1 MKIDISSFLNNAKR
15 VLTLSKKPTSEE
27 FWTIAKVT
35 GMGILVLGL
44 IGYVMSSIK
53 VILG

>member
-15 VLTLSKKPTSEE
+15 VLTLSKKPTKEE
-27 FWTIAKVT
+27 FWTVAKIT
-35 GMGILVLGL
+35 GLGILLLGA

-53 VILG
+53 FILG